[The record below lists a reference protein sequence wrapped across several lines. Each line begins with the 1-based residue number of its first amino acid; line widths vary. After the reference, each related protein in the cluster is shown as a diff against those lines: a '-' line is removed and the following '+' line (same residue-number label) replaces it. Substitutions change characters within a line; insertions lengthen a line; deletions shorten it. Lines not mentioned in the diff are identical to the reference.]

1 MANIA
6 DAMRADMERI
16 DACKK
21 VLKQLR
27 DEIIDRVSNKTD
39 QEAVLQK
46 LAAVE
51 GEYSLLLST
60 FILNPV
66 SYLRDG
72 SNQFAAVVLQT
83 KDATFTPD
91 VKIVCIA
98 IVLFSAGACDVF

>member
-27 DEIIDRVSNKTD
+27 DEIIDRVPNKTD

-51 GEYSLLLST
+51 GEYSFL
-60 FILNPV
+60 
-66 SYLRDG
+66 
-72 SNQFAAVVLQT
+72 
-83 KDATFTPD
+83 
-91 VKIVCIA
+91 
-98 IVLFSAGACDVF
+98 